1 MKAIG
6 SGGPAMDAAKGAYR
20 VANRAIDRLGLR

>member
-1 MKAIG
+1 VIE

-20 VANRAIDRLGLR
+20 VGNRAIDRLGL

>member
-6 SGGPAMDAAKGAYR
+6 SSGAAMDAAKGAYR
-20 VANRAIDRLGLR
+20 VANRAIDRLGL